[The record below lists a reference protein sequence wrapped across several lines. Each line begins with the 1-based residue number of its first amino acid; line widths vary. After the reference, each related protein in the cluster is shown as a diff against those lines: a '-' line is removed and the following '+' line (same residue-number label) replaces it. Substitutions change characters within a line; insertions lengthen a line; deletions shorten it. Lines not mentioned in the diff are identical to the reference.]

1 MSGLLR
7 KTLRGCALGALF
19 GAGLFA
25 FASLG
30 ILETNAWVAGTVRG
44 KWSDEAW
51 TLAPRDFAIVPG
63 VRFRDGQ
70 PVSGLEQR
78 LEMAL
83 SLFRTGRTRRILVSG
98 DEERAGHEATG
109 MRAWLVDRGVPPA
122 RILVDPLG
130 VRTLATMTRASHVYG
145 VRNAIVCTQ
154 RIHVARTLFL
164 AEGSGIDAVAYVPPS
179 RPTPMGPGERH
190 ESWKTTLAF
199 IERYLLGQT
208 STSSPS
214 KVPAQVAQLVIKAAL
229 Y

>member
-7 KTLRGCALGALF
+7 RVLRGCALSALF
-19 GAGLFA
+19 GAGAFS

-30 ILETNAWVAGTVRG
+30 ILESNAWVAGKVHG
-44 KWSDEAW
+44 QWYDDASS
-51 TLAPRDFAIVPG
+51 LAPHDFAIVPG
-63 VRFRDGQ
+63 IRFRDGQ
-70 PVSGLEQR
+70 PVSGLKQR

-83 SLFRTGRTRRILVSG
+83 DLFHAGRARAILVSG

-109 MRAWLVDRGVPPA
+109 MRDWLVGRGVPPA
-122 RILVDPLG
+122 RIVVDPLG
-130 VRTLATMTRASHVYG
+130 VRTLATMARASHVFG
-145 VRNAIVCTQ
+145 VKNAIVCTQ
-154 RIHVARTLFL
+154 RVHAARTLFL

-179 RPTPMGPGERH
+179 RPTPMGAGERH

-199 IERYLLGQT
+199 IERYFLGQT

-214 KVPAQVAQLVIKAAL
+214 KVPAMLAQVVIKAAL